1 MRLLEFQAK
10 RLLAEIGIPVPRG
23 VLVTSLKDMQKVA
36 FPTVLKA
43 QVPVGGRG
51 KAGAIKKVEHAENA
65 ASAVS
70 QLLAATVKGYPVQ
83 ALLAE
88 EPVKVQRELYLA
100 LLVDKQRNSPLL
112 MSFDSGG
119 IEIEISAQ
127 KAPERLKKQYLDPT
141 AGIQNSTVRSLAKT
155 LDFKDLKALTIFV
168 SKMWQ
173 IFKKYDA
180 TFIEINPLAITP
192 NGLVALDAKVVLDD
206 KAAYRHLDL
215 FSELKTEQ
223 QKLDRRVKSQ
233 PEEMAAAKHINYVPL
248 GGDIGIIADGAGTGM
263 LTLDMVHDAGG
274 KPANFC
280 EMGGMANAEIMH
292 ATLEVVLSNTQLK
305 VLLISLIGGLTR
317 MDELAEGIVR
327 YLDQNDRTIPIVV
340 RMCGTMAEV
349 GLPML
354 RDAGVDTY
362 EDLDAAV
369 QAAVAK
375 QQEI

>member
-10 RLLAEIGIPVPRG
+10 RLLAEIGIPIPRG
-23 VLVTSLKDMQKVA
+23 VLVTSLKDTQKVA
-36 FPTVLKA
+36 FPTILKA

-51 KAGAIKKVEHAENA
+51 KAGAIKKVEHPDDVAP
-65 ASAVS
+65 AVS

-88 EPVKVQRELYLA
+88 EPVEVQRELYLA

-112 MSFDSGG
+112 MGFDSGG
-119 IEIEISAQ
+119 IDIEESAQ
-127 KAPERLKKQYLDPT
+127 KAPERLDKQYLDPI
-141 AGIQNSTVRSLAKT
+141 AGIKNSTVRSLAKT
-155 LDFKDLKALTIFV
+155 LELKDLKALTTFV

-173 IFKKYDA
+173 IFREYDA
-180 TFIEINPLAITP
+180 TFIEINPLAVTP
-192 NGLVALDAKVVLDD
+192 KGLVALDAKVVLDD

-215 FSELKTEQ
+215 FSELKAEQ
-223 QKLDRRVKSQ
+223 QELDRGVKSQ
-233 PEEMAAAKHINYVPL
+233 AEEMAAARHINYVPM
-248 GGDIGIIADGAGTGM
+248 GGNIGVIADGAGTGM
-263 LTLDMVHDAGG
+263 LTLDMIHDAGG

-292 ATLEVVLSNTQLK
+292 ATLEVVLSNTQLR

-327 YLDQNDRTIPIVV
+327 YFDQNDRTVPIVV

-349 GLPML
+349 GLPRL
-354 RDAGVDTY
+354 RKAGVDTH

-369 QAAVAK
+369 QAAVAR
-375 QQEI
+375 QQEL

>member
-23 VLVTSLKDMQKVA
+23 VLVTSLKDTQKVA
-36 FPTVLKA
+36 FPTILKA

-51 KAGAIKKVEHAENA
+51 EHADDA

-88 EPVKVQRELYLA
+88 EPVEVQRELYLA

-112 MSFDSGG
+112 MGFDSGG
-119 IEIEISAQ
+119 IDIEESAQ
-127 KAPERLKKQYLDPT
+127 KAPERLDKQYLDPV
-141 AGIQNSTVRSLAKT
+141 AGIQNSAARSLTKT
-155 LDFKDLKALTIFV
+155 LGLKDTKALTTFV
-168 SKMWQ
+168 SKIWE
-173 IFKKYDA
+173 IFKEYDA
-180 TFIEINPLAITP
+180 TFIEINPLAVTP
-192 NGLVALDAKVVLDD
+192 KGLVALDAKVVLDD
-206 KAAYRHLDL
+206 NAAYRHSDL
-215 FSELKTEQ
+215 FSELKAEQ
-223 QKLDRRVKSQ
+223 QKLDRRVKSKA
-233 PEEMAAAKHINYVPL
+233 EEMAAARHINYVPL
-248 GGDIGIIADGAGTGM
+248 GGDIGVIADGAGTGM
-263 LTLDMVHDAGG
+263 LTLDMIHDAGG

-292 ATLEVVLSNTQLK
+292 ATLEVVLSNTQLR

-317 MDELAEGIVR
+317 MDEMAEGIVR
-327 YLDQNDRTIPIVV
+327 YLDQNERTVPIVV

-354 RDAGVDTY
+354 RKAGVDTY

-369 QAAVAK
+369 QAAVAR
-375 QQEI
+375 QQQL